1 VDAEEILALG
11 TLVLAAATGALVV
24 VTLWQLRLTR
34 KALELDGLSRAID
47 EVDSVHAQRTAVL
60 APAFPADPG
69 QASPDER
76 EQARVVTN
84 AMNRLAYLVRKGLL
98 REELV
103 RDLYAESMVMAWDK
117 LQQYV
122 QSDRKK
128 PGVRRR
134 AIYFEEQAERFR
146 RWLSKKSLLR

>member
-11 TLVLAAATGALVV
+11 TLVLAAATGALVA

-34 KALELDGLSRAID
+34 KALELDGLTRAID
-47 EVDSVHAQRTAVL
+47 EIDAVHAQRNAVL
-60 APAFPADPG
+60 APAFPADPS
-69 QASPDER
+69 QASPAER

-84 AMNRLAYLVRKGLL
+84 AMNRLAYLIRKGLL

-103 RDLYAESMVMAWDK
+103 RDLYAESMVVTWDK
-117 LQQYV
+117 LQQYI

-128 PGVRRR
+128 PGVARR
-134 AIYFEEQAERFR
+134 ATYFEKQAERFR
-146 RWLSKKSLLR
+146 RWLSKKDLFR